1 MNGRASVNVRLWL
14 KEPGK
19 QRRLVL
25 ERHNAIGSDFVGYLH
40 YWSSHAARSRPMS
53 HIGFI
58 YSTTEVLRQ
67 TANSVPVLVPTT
79 EDGYYTIGTATWEN
93 ETGTDVTITG
103 NRLLNAD
110 SSGLSLEWGVLSG
123 LSISVVVGAE
133 LEVEWTLSF
142 RQATDIGA
150 VAHGPSAVAFFQC
163 ICTLFSAATTTTPIS
178 YIFCYANNG
187 SSTSAILGDP
197 VSGTGGTTS
206 TSVVWRV
213 SLKAPAGATTM
224 ARIDLKYSLDD
235 TFGVVDS
242 ETGRS
247 DTWVAGTY
255 ATVTAT
261 LTWTA
266 SGAGQVNSS
275 PTGAAVWIDGID
287 TGFTTNK
294 LLTPLPVGT
303 YAVVLKKTSYNNY
316 SASLV
321 ITDGATTT
329 INATLVSV

>member
-1 MNGRASVNVRLWL
+1 
-14 KEPGK
+14 
-19 QRRLVL
+19 
-25 ERHNAIGSDFVGYLH
+25 
-40 YWSSHAARSRPMS
+40 
-53 HIGFI
+53 
-58 YSTTEVLRQ
+58 
-67 TANSVPVLVPTT
+67 
-79 EDGYYTIGTATWEN
+79 
-93 ETGTDVTITG
+93 
-103 NRLLNAD
+103 
-110 SSGLSLEWGVLSG
+110 
-123 LSISVVVGAE
+123 
-133 LEVEWTLSF
+133 
-142 RQATDIGA
+142 
-150 VAHGPSAVAFFQC
+150 
-163 ICTLFSAATTTTPIS
+163 
-178 YIFCYANNG
+178 
-187 SSTSAILGDP
+187 
-197 VSGTGGTTS
+197 
-206 TSVVWRV
+206 
-213 SLKAPAGATTM
+213 M